1 MRRLSIYATG
11 TTERPIPDD
20 GRARTLHHVE
30 RRRAPGHQPDGLSGH
45 FSIELDY
52 TRTLSTPS
60 VDRGAADP
68 SAAGTS
74 IFTALPE
81 QLGLKLESTKA
92 PLDVVVIDA
101 IDRPTAN

>member
-1 MRRLSIYATG
+1 VRHSRC
-11 TTERPIPDD
+11 
-20 GRARTLHHVE
+20 
-30 RRRAPGHQPDGLSGH
+30 
-45 FSIELDY
+45 
-52 TRTLSTPS
+52 PS